1 MAADLSTERR
11 CPRCTYDLRGQLDP
25 RCPECGLTFPPA
37 QWQAGILREHRP
49 TRLDRVDPWQ
59 PHQVLWAGL
68 CDLLHALAAP
78 HWVLRQIA
86 HDGPPHA
93 APLAL
98 LSGLLW
104 LVVACTGLLTWAT
117 CRAAEVSPY
126 AGLTAAL
133 RYHVPRLLAP
143 GVLTGV
149 GLLVLVARPRVSR
162 VSPIRAR
169 HVLRLAGWW
178 VPAAAGVTV
187 APFVLVAAFWPDL
200 GPAVG
205 GAGPAVAAVVS
216 LRGGWVLRGGEGPR
230 TGVRRADVLGGL
242 ILLVAAA
249 LAQILLPRTLE
260 PPLPTYL

>member
-49 TRLDRVDPWQ
+49 TRLDGVDPWQ

-78 HWVLRQIA
+78 HWVLRRI
-86 HDGPPHA
+86 DLEGPLWA
-93 APLAL
+93 AVLAL

-104 LVVACTGLLTWAT
+104 LVVACTGLLAWAT

-126 AGLTAAL
+126 AGLTTAL
-133 RYHVPRLLAP
+133 FFHVPRLLVP
-143 GVLTGV
+143 GVLTAA
-149 GLLVLVARPRVSR
+149 GLLALVARPRVIR
-162 VSPIRAR
+162 VSPVHAR
-169 HVLRLAGWW
+169 HVLRMAGWW
-178 VPAAAGVTV
+178 IPATAAPAV
-187 APFVLVAAFWPDL
+187 APFVIVAQFWPEIGIAVAPV
-200 GPAVG
+200 GPL
-205 GAGPAVAAVVS
+205 VAAVVS

-230 TGVRRADVLGGL
+230 TGVRRADVLGGVAL
-242 ILLVAAA
+242 LLAVFLAGILHRLM
-249 LAQILLPRTLE
+249 LE
-260 PPLPTYL
+260 PPIELYL